1 MSLVRNVLILP
12 MEGSH
17 WVNVKII
24 IDELLRIEHNVM
36 VLVAS
41 RTLFII
47 HQPIS
52 DIRNISSALWQ
63 GKNWKWDQGLCF
75 DLAGK
80 RAISFNY
87 LNFNKE
93 MAKVIEEF
101 HMVSRGICDGVLKNE
116 KLMVKLQKEMF
127 EVLLSDPIFPCG
139 DILDLELRIPFIYF
153 LWFSTTSTVEKHCGK
168 VPFPPSYV
176 PAIL

>member
-63 GKNWKWDQGLCF
+63 GKN
-75 DLAGK
+75 
-80 RAISFNY
+80 
-87 LNFNKE
+87 
-93 MAKVIEEF
+93 
-101 HMVSRGICDGVLKNE
+101 
-116 KLMVKLQKEMF
+116 
-127 EVLLSDPIFPCG
+127 
-139 DILDLELRIPFIYF
+139 
-153 LWFSTTSTVEKHCGK
+153 
-168 VPFPPSYV
+168 
-176 PAIL
+176 